1 MFDTF
6 TQKFPRDYTAAYTNM
21 NLTNPPCLTSF
32 LPGDTSDSR
41 NSSLSTEE
49 ATKMHKISSRKLI
62 IIMRMYI

>member
-1 MFDTF
+1 
-6 TQKFPRDYTAAYTNM
+6 M

-41 NSSLSTEE
+41 NSSFQKKLFSTEE

-62 IIMRMYI
+62 IIMRMYIWLGLCDDTNP